1 MKVQRGFEEKSRL
14 GRLLINRGYLSES
27 ELDDALK
34 LQRTSGQRLG
44 EVLIAS
50 GCITEKDLIRV
61 LKHQSRYRNT
71 AALVTMVALPFQ
83 PLVSFAST
91 NTDNDDAETV
101 ASAGQLY
108 EGRGFAPLTEDE
120 MSSVS
125 GQRGIGLM
133 DRIEKVASM
142 PGKAADAKGGNAD
155 EAGLD
160 AVEGVRLAANVFV
173 PVLSFLDSDLTISG
187 VQYREGEERYSIRD
201 DGAITLALPER
212 IEEIRVENIRVA
224 GGNGASMGS
233 VSIQDIRFH
242 PDSNMTIYTR

>member
-1 MKVQRGFEEKSRL
+1 MKIQKGFEEKSRL
-14 GRLLINRGYLSES
+14 GRLLINRGYLTEADL
-27 ELDDALK
+27 EDALT

-44 EVLIAS
+44 EVLVAS
-50 GCITEKDLIRV
+50 GRITEKDLIRV

-71 AALVTMVALPFQ
+71 AALVTMMALPFQ

-91 NTDNDDAETV
+91 TTDSDEAGV
-101 ASAGQLY
+101 LASAGQLY
-108 EGRGFAPLTEDE
+108 EGHGFAPLTDDE
-120 MSSVS
+120 MAAVS
-125 GQRGIGLM
+125 GQRNIGLL
-133 DRIEKVASM
+133 DRIEKVAAM
-142 PGKAADAKGGNAD
+142 PANAADADGGSAD

-187 VQYREGEERYSIRD
+187 VKYRDGEERYSIRD

-212 IEEIRVENIRVA
+212 IEEIRMDNIRVA
-224 GGNGASMGS
+224 GGNSASMGS

-242 PDSNMTIYTR
+242 PASSMTIYTR

>member
-1 MKVQRGFEEKSRL
+1 MKVQKGFEEKSRL
-14 GRLLINRGYLSES
+14 GRLLINRGYLTEA
-27 ELDDALK
+27 ELEDALVR
-34 LQRTSGQRLG
+34 QRASGERLG
-44 EVLIAS
+44 EVLVAS

-91 NTDNDDAETV
+91 TDNDDAGAV
-101 ASAGQLY
+101 ARAGQMY
-108 EGRGFAPLTEDE
+108 EGHGFAALTDDE

-125 GQRGIGLM
+125 GQRNIGLL
-133 DRIEKVASM
+133 DRIEKVAAM
-142 PGKAADAKGGNAD
+142 PVNAADAEGGNAD

-187 VQYREGEERYSIRD
+187 VKYRDGEERYSIRD

-212 IEEIRVENIRVA
+212 IEEIRMDNIRVA
-224 GGNGASMGS
+224 GGNSASMGS

-242 PDSNMTIYTR
+242 PASSMTIYTR

>member
-14 GRLLINRGYLSES
+14 GRLLINRGYLTEA
-27 ELDDALK
+27 ELEEALTQ
-34 LQRTSGQRLG
+34 QRTSGQRLG
-44 EVLIAS
+44 EVLVAS
-50 GCITEKDLIRV
+50 GCISEKDLVRV

-71 AALVTMVALPFQ
+71 AAFVTMVALPFQ

-91 NTDNDDAETV
+91 TDKEDADAV

-108 EGRGFAPLTEDE
+108 EGHGFSPLTDDE

-125 GQRGIGLM
+125 GQRNIGLL
-133 DRIEKVASM
+133 DRIEKVAAM
-142 PGKAADAKGGNAD
+142 PEKAADADGGSAD
-155 EAGLD
+155 EIGLD

-187 VQYREGEERYSIRD
+187 VKYREGEERYSIRD
-201 DGAITLALPER
+201 DGALSLALPER
-212 IEEIRVENIRVA
+212 IEEIRMDNIRVA

-242 PDSNMTIYTR
+242 TASSMTIYTR